1 MKRSAIEPRSRVC
14 ARICASAALVLV
26 SACPAAGS
34 SIQYLITVD
43 TISVNHN
50 SGFVDFQFN
59 PGDNNPQ
66 LAFATISNFNAGGG
80 VLVIDPTP
88 FPDPN
93 TNPPHFT
100 SPQLTG
106 DVSGDLLT
114 GPLAFTNGTALNDF
128 FQQFTYGSFFSFV
141 LSLTGPALDVPN
153 GTATLGSTFGV
164 SLLDPLGVA
173 ILTNQINGT
182 GFAASVDVNL
192 NGSTTVHAFPSND
205 LGAPSVVTFQEV
217 PEPGSISLLGFGAA
231 GLLVLRKILR

>member
-1 MKRSAIEPRSRVC
+1 MKRSAIKPRSRVC

-43 TISVNHN
+43 TSSVNHN

-59 PGDNNPQ
+59 PGDNNLQ

-141 LSLTGPALDVPN
+141 LSLTGPALDTPN
-153 GTATLGSTFGV
+153 GSGLGSTFGME
-164 SLLDPLGVA
+164 LLDQNKAA
-173 ILTNQINGT
+173 ILTDQQLFAATVQVNPNGT
-182 GFAASVDVNL
+182 
-192 NGSTTVHAFPSND
+192 TTATAFLTATGD
-205 LGAPSVVTFQEV
+205 PSVVSFEVV
-217 PEPGSISLLGFGAA
+217 PEPGTMLLFGFGAA
-231 GLLVLRKILR
+231 GLFMLRKIRR